1 VAFAL
6 VVPGGDTPHT
16 AKMIDLTMLG
26 MLTGKER
33 TQAEFRL
40 LLEEA
45 GFKFEGVSATL
56 TPVSVVTA
64 LA

>member
-1 VAFAL
+1 M
-6 VVPGGDTPHT
+6 

-26 MLTGKER
+26 MLTGRER

-45 GFKFEGVSATL
+45 GFTFVGVSAT
-56 TPVSVVTA
+56 PVSVITA